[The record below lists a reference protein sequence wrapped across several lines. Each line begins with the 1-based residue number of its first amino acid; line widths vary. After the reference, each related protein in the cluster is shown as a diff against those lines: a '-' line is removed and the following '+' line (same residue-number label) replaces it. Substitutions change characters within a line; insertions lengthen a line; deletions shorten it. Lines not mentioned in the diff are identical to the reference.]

1 MRDAGRKR
9 KTEILDND
17 SSLCVI
23 EQKRLHLPLV
33 FALLLLP
40 NGTGAPRVHAVA
52 DRHGQTEELLG
63 V

>member
-40 NGTGAPRVHAVA
+40 NGTGARVHAVA